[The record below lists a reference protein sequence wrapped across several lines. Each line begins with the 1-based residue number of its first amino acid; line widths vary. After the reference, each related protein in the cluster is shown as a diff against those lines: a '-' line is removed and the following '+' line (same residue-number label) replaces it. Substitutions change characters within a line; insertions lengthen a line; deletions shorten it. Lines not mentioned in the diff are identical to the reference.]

1 MDWEKILNSI
11 FTGTYLAL
19 PIIAI
24 LYSYKATQ
32 RCEEYLDSVSKIV
45 NRVVDTEEEFI
56 RNNSVFHAT
65 GYSVL
70 PTEEGKVLITFKQNI
85 GDENTAIIRQVELP
99 AWMWSSA
106 VIEAT
111 MKMNME
117 SLEKVKKNEN
127 HK

>member
-1 MDWEKILNSI
+1 MDWWKLLNSVAI
-11 FTGTYLAL
+11 VAYATL

-24 LYSYKATQ
+24 HYSYKATQ
-32 RCEEYLDSVSKIV
+32 RCEEYLETLHRMTTKI
-45 NRVVDTEEEFI
+45 NETNEEFLK
-56 RNNSVFHAT
+56 NNSVFHAT

-70 PTEEGKVLITFKQNI
+70 PSEDGKVLITFKEDI
-85 GDENTAIIRQVELP
+85 GDKDKAFVRQVELP

-117 SLEKVKKNEN
+117 SLEKIEKNEN
-127 HK
+127 H